1 MEPSSS
7 DSAAGTDHRRG
18 NSEMVSSVISVVDDQ
33 YRLDIEEVFVDCLLR
48 MLNTHE
54 HIDRNLFSLRQKN
67 DKTSDERAD
76 LIGF

>member
-18 NSEMVSSVISVVDDQ
+18 NSEMVSSMISVVDDQ
-33 YRLDIEEVFVDCLLR
+33 YRLDIEEVCVDCLLR

-54 HIDRNLFSLRQKN
+54 HIDRNPFSLRHIE
-67 DKTSDERAD
+67 ER
-76 LIGF
+76 